1 MVTIV
6 DYAKRQNAEGEEF
19 FVLIL
24 QGGVELVQSQETGN
38 YYATARKAS
47 ITSTFSEDFCKSLI
61 GHEMPGSVKRI
72 ACEAFDYKI
81 KETGETISL
90 SHHWAYQPEGDA
102 LDELVHKEEPD
113 VFSESLKKFAAAGV

>member
-47 ITSTFSEDFCKSLI
+47 ITSTFPEEFCKGLV
-61 GHEMPGSVKRI
+61 GKQLPGSVKRI
-72 ACEAFDYKI
+72 SCDPFDYKI
-81 KETGETISL
+81 KETGESISL

-113 VFSESLKKFAAAGV
+113 EFSESLRKLAAAGV